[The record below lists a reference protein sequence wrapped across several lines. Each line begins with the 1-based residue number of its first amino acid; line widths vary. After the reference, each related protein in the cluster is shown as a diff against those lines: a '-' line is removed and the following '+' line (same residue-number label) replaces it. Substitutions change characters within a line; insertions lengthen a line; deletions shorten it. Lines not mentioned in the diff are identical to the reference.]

1 VIKKAKKGKAE
12 KRGAKKAGAVPVE
25 THVEE
30 IYGSDSAG
38 DYTLSAPEF
47 PVFIEPELALGPFV
61 ETVAVPMEYDRAE
74 KAAQFIFSKSA
85 LRPQIA
91 LVLGSGLG
99 AFADEFSNA
108 TKIPYA
114 GIPHFPQSTAI
125 GHAGQLVLGKVGD
138 VAVAAMQG
146 RVHLYEGYS
155 IHEVA
160 FPVRVFARMG
170 VKAVILTNAAG
181 GIKREFTQGTLVIL
195 KDHINLQ
202 GANPL
207 SGPNDERFGP
217 RFPDMTVAYDKRF
230 REMTVG
236 EGNRKGISLH
246 EGVYAA
252 LAGPSY
258 ETPAE
263 IRYLRSIG
271 ADLVGMS
278 TVPEVI
284 AARHSGIR
292 VLGIS
297 CVTNP
302 AAGILDRPLNHNEVL
317 ETAER
322 VKDQFISLLRLVIP
336 RIASEIA

>member
-1 VIKKAKKGKAE
+1 MSPKSKVPPKSKSNSEFDQAE
-12 KRGAKKAGAVPVE
+12 
-25 THVEE
+25 
-30 IYGSDSAG
+30 S
-38 DYTLSAPEF
+38 
-47 PVFIEPELALGPFV
+47 
-61 ETVAVPMEYDRAE
+61 
-74 KAAQFIFSKSA
+74 AAQFVFSKTD

-99 AFADEFSNA
+99 AFAGEFESP
-108 TKIPYA
+108 TQIPYA
-114 GIPHFPQSTAI
+114 EIPYFPRSTAI
-125 GHAGQLVLGKVGD
+125 GHAGQLVVGKVCD
-138 VAVAAMQG
+138 ILVAGMQG

-155 IHEVA
+155 AKDVA
-160 FPVRVFARMG
+160 FPIRVFARMG
-170 VKAVILTNAAG
+170 IKAVILTNAAG
-181 GIKREFTQGTLVIL
+181 GIKREFVQGQLVVI

-202 GANPL
+202 GVSPL
-207 SGPNDERFGP
+207 TGPNDERFGS
-217 RFPDMTVAYDKRF
+217 RFPDMTVAYDRRF

-236 EGNRKGISLH
+236 EGNRNRIGLY

-252 LAGPSY
+252 LPGPSY

-263 IRYLRSIG
+263 IRYLRTIG

-297 CVTNP
+297 CVTNA
-302 AAGILDRPLNHNEVL
+302 AAGILDQPLDHKEVL

-322 VKDQFISLLRLVIP
+322 VKSQFIALLKMVIP
-336 RIASEIA
+336 RMAAELG

>member
-1 VIKKAKKGKAE
+1 MSPKRNPKLPAKKSAASK
-12 KRGAKKAGAVPVE
+12 KRVVSQE
-25 THVEE
+25 TL
-30 IYGSDSAG
+30 
-38 DYTLSAPEF
+38 T
-47 PVFIEPELALGPFV
+47 ALGEF
-61 ETVAVPMEYDRAE
+61 ERAGF
-74 KAAQFIFSKSA
+74 AADYIFSRTR

-99 AFADEFSNA
+99 AFADEFSGA

-114 GIPHFPQSTAI
+114 EIPYFPRSTAI
-125 GHAGQLVLGKVGD
+125 GHASQLAIGKVGAIP
-138 VAVAAMQG
+138 VAGMQG

-155 IHEVA
+155 AKEVV
-160 FPVRVFARMG
+160 FPIRVFARMG

-181 GIKREFTQGTLVIL
+181 GIKREFTQGRLVVIS
-195 KDHINLQ
+195 DHINLQ
-202 GANPL
+202 GVSPL
-207 SGPNDERFGP
+207 TGPNDERFGL
-217 RFPDMTVAYDKRF
+217 RFHDMTSAYDKVF
-230 REMTVG
+230 REITVS
-236 EGNRKGISLH
+236 EGNRLGIVIH

-263 IRYLRSIG
+263 IRYLRIIG

-284 AARHSGIR
+284 VARHSGLR

-297 CVTNP
+297 CVTNA
-302 AAGILDRPLNHNEVL
+302 AAGILDQPLNHVEVL

-322 VKDQFISLLRLVIP
+322 VKGQFISLLKAVIP
-336 RIASEIA
+336 RIAEAIA